1 MYLCRGAP
9 PGRTDKQE
17 ASRTQQ
23 AGMLSHTARPASAN
37 AQSPALT
44 DRGWETQAE
53 SSEDFGAPAHVW
65 QTAPTPPQ
73 LLSV

>member
-1 MYLCRGAP
+1 MLSTRKSTPANTPMYLCRGAP

-44 DRGWETQAE
+44 DRG
-53 SSEDFGAPAHVW
+53 
-65 QTAPTPPQ
+65 
-73 LLSV
+73 